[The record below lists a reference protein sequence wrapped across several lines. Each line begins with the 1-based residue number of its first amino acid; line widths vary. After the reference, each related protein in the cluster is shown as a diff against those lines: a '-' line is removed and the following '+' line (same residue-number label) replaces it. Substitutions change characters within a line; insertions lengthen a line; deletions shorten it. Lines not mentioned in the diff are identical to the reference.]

1 MNSDRELMQMALDAL
16 ESKYIVNCGAWQVE
30 RNNAAKALR
39 DRLAQ
44 PEPEPVA
51 WFIQY
56 EYRHEFLW
64 REPTPHERNSAL
76 EIKPLYAAP
85 VHAIDISQECVDET
99 AKDRHESVEYL
110 TPVSWYGDQPL
121 YAKPT
126 CTAPL
131 KREWVRLTD
140 EEVHDAFNFV
150 EFVKQVS
157 FDRDRPEWCEN
168 FAAYL
173 ETKLKEKNT

>member
-1 MNSDRELMQMALDAL
+1 MTDRELMQMALDAL

-44 PEPEPVA
+44 PE
-51 WFIQY
+51 
-56 EYRHEFLW
+56 H
-64 REPTPHERNSAL
+64 
-76 EIKPLYAAP
+76 
-85 VHAIDISQECVDET
+85 VHASDISQECVDET
-99 AKDRHESVEYL
+99 RKDRHEPVEYL

-126 CTAPL
+126 CTAPP